1 MFISSPVTE
10 SRLRVAFVFYT
21 GHMVRD
27 FEPEDT
33 DSIISIHKEQ
43 GFEYSLPILTSP
55 LCLVKKVRIVD
66 GQVVAAMILR
76 VTAET
81 FLLCT
86 GSPESKGRAIEELQ
100 PEVLREAKEKGL
112 DDIVCVIPPEIA
124 ESFEPAL
131 RKMGWSPT
139 RDWKMWYRSL
149 DEISRQSG

>member
-1 MFISSPVTE
+1 
-10 SRLRVAFVFYT
+10 
-21 GHMVRD
+21 MVRD
-27 FEPEDT
+27 FKPEDT

-43 GFEYSLPILTSP
+43 GFSYNLPQMSSP
-55 LCLVKKVRIVD
+55 LVLVHKVREVD
-66 GQVVAAMILR
+66 GQVVASMFLR

-81 FLLCT
+81 FLLVE

-112 DDIVCVIPPEIA
+112 DDIICVIPPEIA

-131 RKMGWSPT
+131 RKMGWNPT

-149 DEISRQSG
+149 DEISGQPG

>member
-1 MFISSPVTE
+1 
-10 SRLRVAFVFYT
+10 
-21 GHMVRD
+21 MVRD
-27 FEPEDT
+27 FKPEDT

-43 GFEYSLPILTSP
+43 GFSYNLPQMSSP
-55 LCLVKKVRIVD
+55 LVLVHKVREVD
-66 GQVVAAMILR
+66 GQVVASMFLR

-81 FLLCT
+81 FLILR